1 MNLESLY
8 KDFEKSYLKI
18 LKIISTQSEI
28 KIESPVQCCNY
39 IFSRFLC
46 EEKLLPVEVLEHLKF
61 QTEYNEIT
69 KIIDNTKSLFSIR
82 VNELTDY
89 DLNIILGRFFE
100 KYITKKESGAYYT
113 PVFVVDY
120 INENTIL
127 SKIIKEYNSLLDN
140 NNLDLDIL
148 IKSNLGLDY
157 LKKNCSNKSIL
168 KKILSNL
175 LIIDISVGS
184 GNFIFNAYY
193 MLKSIDEH
201 YNLDLNN
208 IITQNLYGIDIDE
221 EAINLL
227 KFRWYIVKNFKSSNF
242 IPLNFKLNFKIANPL
257 VISNNEFFENKKF
270 DVVLGNPPYLE
281 YSKIKLQYQINVTN
295 SVKCGNLYAYIL
307 EKSLDILKADGHFGF
322 IIPISFVST
331 KRMNPIRHYYIN
343 NSDIILCSNYSDR
356 PGCLFNGVHQKL
368 SILIGNKKSNSK
380 TQNKFLSTDYLHW
393 YTSNID
399 KLFKNISY
407 YESNLI
413 YSDFS
418 LKVGSEIGSNILNK
432 VNNKYSKSLLENTV
446 KLSAN
451 TTYLNMRMTFWAKSF
466 FNIQAS
472 KEYKPFNFKD
482 ELDSI
487 LFSAIVNSDLFF
499 YIWESVS
506 DVWHIT
512 QKDLNFI
519 KINFEEIPI
528 ETKKEIKELYIEFYN
543 SLIKNKVY
551 LGSKQIEY
559 IYHHKKEKILI
570 DKFSNKISKLFGL
583 NNEEIEF
590 VRNYNLRFRMNDEYE
605 NYLNKLN

>member
-18 LKIISTQSEI
+18 LKVISTQSEI
-28 KIESPVQCCNY
+28 IIESPIQCCNY

-46 EEKLLPVEVLEHLKF
+46 KEKLLPVEVLKHLKF
-61 QTEYNEIT
+61 QSEYYEIT
-69 KIIDNTKSLFSIR
+69 KIIDNSESLFSIR
-82 VNELTDY
+82 VNELTNY

-120 INENTIL
+120 INENIIL
-127 SKIIKEYNSLLDN
+127 SKIIKEYNILLDN
-140 NNLDLDIL
+140 NNLDFDIL

-157 LKKNCSNKSIL
+157 LKKNCSNKNIL
-168 KKILSNL
+168 KNIISNL
-175 LIIDISVGS
+175 SIIDISVGS

-193 MLKSIDEH
+193 LLKSIDEH
-201 YNLDLNN
+201 YNLDLSN

-242 IPLNFKLNFKIANPL
+242 IPSNFELNFKVANPL
-257 VISNNEFFENKKF
+257 VINNNEFFKNKKF
-270 DVVLGNPPYLE
+270 DIVLGNPPYLE

-295 SVKCGNLYAYIL
+295 SVKCGNLYAFIL

-331 KRMNPIRHYYIN
+331 KRMNPIRQYYIN

-393 YTSNID
+393 YTSDID
-399 KLFKNISY
+399 ELFKNISY

-418 LKVGSEIGSNILNK
+418 LKVGSEIGNNILNK
-432 VNNKYSKSLLENTV
+432 VNNKYTKSLLENTV
-446 KLSAN
+446 KLSSY

-528 ETKKEIKELYIEFYN
+528 ETKKEIKELYMEFYN
-543 SLIKNKVY
+543 SLINNKVY

-570 DKFSNKISKLFGL
+570 DKFSNKISKLLGL